1 MRKLF
6 VAMPYGHRKA
16 PLDYDEPEVTVE
28 IDFDAVWSEILQ
40 PAVPEGFATKRADEL
55 KQPGLIDRLYSE
67 WLFDADIVL
76 ADLTFGNPNVY
87 YELGIRQAL
96 SKKATVLVACK
107 GTKLPFDVRNQ
118 YVINYDYFVAPTLRL
133 FQSQLRE
140 AIENASAQEVDSP
153 VHVFLPGLS
162 VGRFADKISPEATIQ
177 KLTQRVEELEI
188 DLSRRQSKDEED
200 RLLRKLQEAHSASR
214 VFGLYRLAGTYAT
227 SSVDLLERLAIRLRQ
242 FGYFDQALEILHQA
256 LKLNPQDPEI
266 LRELGFVYRKKGPL
280 HYSEAER
287 YMREALKLNADDAEL
302 HGMLGGLLK
311 RKEDYWQAL
320 AHYRRAHELEAEN
333 LYALVNM
340 GGISA
345 AVGNLSEALHWYKI
359 LRGRC
364 NQLIGR
370 GKTGYWT
377 YLCLGEAAVALGDKD
392 GALAAYREAIALA
405 LPVEDLRSATE
416 QLEFLLKNHVEA
428 ETAGSVLRTL
438 REESA
443 ARGIEQA

>member
-16 PLDYDEPEVTVE
+16 PLTMTPEVTVE

-162 VGRFADKISPEATIQ
+162 VGDS
-177 KLTQRVEELEI
+177 LTKYRQ
-188 DLSRRQSKDEED
+188 RRQF
-200 RLLRKLQEAHSASR
+200 R
-214 VFGLYRLAGTYAT
+214 
-227 SSVDLLERLAIRLRQ
+227 
-242 FGYFDQALEILHQA
+242 
-256 LKLNPQDPEI
+256 N
-266 LRELGFVYRKKGPL
+266 
-280 HYSEAER
+280 
-287 YMREALKLNADDAEL
+287 
-302 HGMLGGLLK
+302 
-311 RKEDYWQAL
+311 
-320 AHYRRAHELEAEN
+320 
-333 LYALVNM
+333 
-340 GGISA
+340 
-345 AVGNLSEALHWYKI
+345 
-359 LRGRC
+359 
-364 NQLIGR
+364 
-370 GKTGYWT
+370 
-377 YLCLGEAAVALGDKD
+377 
-392 GALAAYREAIALA
+392 
-405 LPVEDLRSATE
+405 
-416 QLEFLLKNHVEA
+416 
-428 ETAGSVLRTL
+428 
-438 REESA
+438 
-443 ARGIEQA
+443 